1 MVTKQSKAAVIAG
14 PELDTEVAN
23 RLRDPFETN
32 YMGVLRSNDPLLLEK
47 GQNIEIYRDLKRD
60 GKVAAMLDKLAEPR
74 KEMSPFAPR
83 IITIKIDPDKIGKII
98 GPGGKV
104 IRALQE
110 QYGVKIDIE
119 DDGSVFV
126 SAPDLSLIH
135 ISEPTRPY

>member
-60 GKVAAMLDKLAEPR
+60 GKVAAMLDKRIGALVGREWTVEP
-74 KEMSPFAPR
+74 
-83 IITIKIDPDKIGKII
+83 ITE
-98 GPGGKV
+98 GGKADAETLTAILKTIGFDQV
-104 IRALQE
+104 CRDLMDALMMAMR
-110 QYGVKIDIE
+110 
-119 DDGSVFV
+119 
-126 SAPDLSLIH
+126 SAKLCG
-135 ISEPTRPY
+135 RCAMAW